1 MKILIVEDDD
11 AARYVLDLTLK
22 KQGHEVTVTKNGREA
37 LAVFEQGHV
46 PLVISDMVMPDI
58 DGIALCRRIRAA
70 KRPQYT
76 YIILLTNITSKSGY
90 LVGMRSG
97 ADDFISKPLDPELL
111 EVRIVAAERILNLQS
126 EVKLLTGLIPI
137 CTSCKKVRDDKN
149 FWRQVESFVAEHTG
163 AKFSHSYCPECFEK
177 AKSEVESQPQA

>member
-11 AARYVLDLTLK
+11 ASRFALELALK
-22 KQGHEVTVTKNGREA
+22 KQGHEVTVARNGREA
-37 LAVFEQGHV
+37 LAIFDQGHV

-58 DGIALCRRIRAA
+58 DGVALCRRIRAA
-70 KRPQYT
+70 KRSQYT

-97 ADDFISKPLDPELL
+97 ADDFISKPFDSELL
-111 EVRIVAAERILNLQS
+111 EARIIAAERILNLQS
-126 EVKLLTGLIPI
+126 QVKQLTGLIPI
-137 CTSCKKVRDDKN
+137 CTCCKKVRDDKN
-149 FWRQVESFVAEHTG
+149 YWRQVESFIAEHTD

-177 AKSEVESQPQA
+177 TKSEVEASS

>member
-11 AARYVLDLTLK
+11 ASRYALDLTLK
-22 KQGHEVTVTKNGREA
+22 KQGHEVIVTKNGREA
-37 LAVFEQGHV
+37 LAVFEQDHI

-97 ADDFISKPLDPELL
+97 ADDFVSKPLDPELL
-111 EVRIVAAERILNLQS
+111 EARIMAAERILNLQS
-126 EVKLLTGLIPI
+126 QVNQLTGLIPI

-149 FWRQVESFVAEHTG
+149 YWHQVESFVAEHTG

-177 AKSEVESQPQA
+177 AKAGMEGQQQQ